1 MPLFLFNRPGFCR
14 EDKFTRKGE
23 HVPLPSRLGRQ
34 DVADSFS
41 HGCGLAQAAIEVSK
55 SSDAFLCDAG
65 IRALPPLRF
74 DHVPARCLPVKN
86 EKHRV
91 YSNVLSLKN
100 FSNLLQPACCSFTV
114 L

>member
-41 HGCGLAQAAIEVSK
+41 HGCGLA
-55 SSDAFLCDAG
+55 
-65 IRALPPLRF
+65 
-74 DHVPARCLPVKN
+74 
-86 EKHRV
+86 
-91 YSNVLSLKN
+91 
-100 FSNLLQPACCSFTV
+100 
-114 L
+114 